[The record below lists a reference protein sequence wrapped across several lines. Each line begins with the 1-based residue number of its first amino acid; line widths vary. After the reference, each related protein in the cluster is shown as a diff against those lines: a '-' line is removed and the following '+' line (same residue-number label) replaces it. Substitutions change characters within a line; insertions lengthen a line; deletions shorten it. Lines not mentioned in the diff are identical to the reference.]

1 MALWVTVN
9 KVIQKADEAI
19 SYLCK
24 KRQECPGVLGSSSNN
39 AVGDATMKMKAK
51 NWTAEHFSQA
61 NPAGPGQ
68 HDLPALLRRVAESV
82 EAIGPV
88 EVQDLIL
95 HTEVTDNGPWHSLT
109 VYFHRQS
116 ATREKNRKHRKIT
129 RSRPSS
135 RASGTRPKRRTS

>member
-1 MALWVTVN
+1 
-9 KVIQKADEAI
+9 
-19 SYLCK
+19 
-24 KRQECPGVLGSSSNN
+24 
-39 AVGDATMKMKAK
+39 MKMKAN

-109 VYFHRQS
+109 VYFHRLS
-116 ATREKNRKHRKIT
+116 ATREKNRKHRKIM
-129 RSRPSS
+129 RSRPST
-135 RASGTRPKRRTS
+135 RASGTRPSGAPLKCGVGVRFWFVSGNWGTTLRLC